1 MKKFLILLFVLV
13 LVGCESNSKTS
24 DDNNK
29 ISYTNKFE
37 CFTKLELTEF
47 DLNNRQSSSN
57 TGTSTILT
65 KEQLEEK
72 KNSPVAVNKT
82 QKKIYDFDKEG
93 KKLIKYLDVVEFE
106 YLVDIDMVEER
117 KYFEEAC
124 KNIAK
129 DRYKSCT
136 VEVNENVLTVT
147 KTNNLD
153 SEMNKNIKETT
164 TLDSIKE
171 SYLDDEL
178 FTCQ

>member
-1 MKKFLILLFVLV
+1 MA
-13 LVGCESNSKTS
+13 
-24 DDNNK
+24 
-29 ISYTNKFE
+29 
-37 CFTKLELTEF
+37 
-47 DLNNRQSSSN
+47 
-57 TGTSTILT
+57 
-65 KEQLEEK
+65 EEK
-72 KNSPVAVNKT
+72 
-82 QKKIYDFDKEG
+82 
-93 KKLIKYLDVVEFE
+93 
-106 YLVDIDMVEER
+106 

-124 KNIAK
+124 KNISK
-129 DRYKSCT
+129 VRYKSCT